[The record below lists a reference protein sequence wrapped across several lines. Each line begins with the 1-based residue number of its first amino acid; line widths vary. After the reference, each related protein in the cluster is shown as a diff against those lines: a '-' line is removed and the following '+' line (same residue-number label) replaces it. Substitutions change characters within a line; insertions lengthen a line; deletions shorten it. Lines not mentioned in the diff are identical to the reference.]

1 MSRESDVVRV
11 LKPYI
16 AAFPQAKIND
26 GTLLVYARALA
37 YLPPE
42 LIDAAMLKLLRTLKF
57 FPSVAEII
65 EAAEGLME
73 MAEGLMEMAEGKSLL
88 TPAEAWGEAM
98 REARAKFVYRPW
110 ELSCPEVEKAVQAFG
125 KMDLCMLEEAAV
137 NTARAQFMRMYQQI
151 VERKEERRQNEAV
164 LTALPGQI
172 KALIGKVGQHEAI

>member
-11 LKPYI
+11 LKPYL
-16 AAFPQAKIND
+16 AAFPQAKINE
-26 GTLLVYARALA
+26 GTLFVYARALA
-37 YLPPE
+37 DFPPT

-65 EAAEGLME
+65 EAAEGIVEL
-73 MAEGLMEMAEGKSLL
+73 AEGKSLP

-110 ELSCPEVEKAVQAFG
+110 ELSCPEVEKTVEAFG
-125 KMDLCMLEEAAV
+125 KMDLCTLEETAI

-164 LTALPGQI
+164 LTALPGNVR
-172 KALIGKVGQHEAI
+172 ALIGKTVGQREAI

>member
-65 EAAEGLME
+65 EAAEGLVE
-73 MAEGLMEMAEGKSLL
+73 LAEGKALP

-164 LTALPGQI
+164 LTALPENVR
-172 KALIGKVGQHEAI
+172 ALIGKTVG